1 MEMVG
6 AFVVRN
12 WTYMLFKGILGIV
25 FGIILLA
32 WPRDTIEALLI
43 IFGIFALLVGIIFTI
58 AFFVEVFNKER
69 WGLSLGV
76 ALVSIF
82 LGILSIVRTE
92 VTAVVF
98 LFLLAAWLL
107 AIGAIQMALGTSM
120 DPQFKHR
127 WLVVIEGILSII
139 VGLCLLLFT
148 TPTLK
153 LLVLF
158 FGLYIIVMGIIDI
171 VVSFMLRSY
180 IKAGGPKEVVVVEDM
195 VEKK

>member
-1 MEMVG
+1 MVG
-6 AFVVRN
+6 SFIVRN
-12 WTYMLFKGILGIV
+12 WTYMLLKGILGIV

-32 WPRDTIEALLI
+32 WPRETIEGLLI
-43 IFGIFALLVGIIFTI
+43 IFGIFALLIGIIFAI
-58 AFFVEVFNKER
+58 AFFMEVSRKEK

-76 ALVSIF
+76 ALISIF
-82 LGILSIVRTE
+82 LGILSLVRTE

-107 AIGAIQMALGTSM
+107 AIGAIQMALGSSM
-120 DPQFKHR
+120 DQQFKHR
-127 WLVVIEGILSII
+127 WLVVIEGVISII

-158 FGLYIIVMGIIDI
+158 FGLYIILMGIIDI

-180 IKAGGPKEVVVVEDM
+180 IKAGGPEEVVVVE
-195 VEKK
+195 E

>member
-1 MEMVG
+1 MVMVG
-6 AFVVRN
+6 VFVVRN
-12 WTYMLFKGILGIV
+12 WLYMLLKGIAGIV
-25 FGIILLA
+25 FGILLLV

-43 IFGIFALLVGIIFTI
+43 LFGIFALIVGIIFTI
-58 AFFVEVFNKER
+58 AFFMEVFNKER

-76 ALVSIF
+76 ALISLF
-82 LGILSIVRTE
+82 LGILAIARTE

-148 TPTLK
+148 APTLK

-158 FGLYIIVMGIIDI
+158 FGFYIIIMGIIDI

-180 IKAGGPKEVVVVEDM
+180 LKAGGPQEVVVVEDM